1 MVKMMNELLLFKRCI
16 NVKVLPLS
24 EVTQHTRMSVF
35 GHWPSEDRTFT
46 VQARIILF
54 HKVVEVSV
62 ANEENMGKRYGQ
74 DMKVGVIAYAMEI
87 CI

>member
-1 MVKMMNELLLFKRCI
+1 MKTAV
-16 NVKVLPLS
+16 
-24 EVTQHTRMSVF
+24 
-35 GHWPSEDRTFT
+35 
-46 VQARIILF
+46 LF

-62 ANEENMGKRYGQ
+62 ANEENMGKGYGQ

>member
-1 MVKMMNELLLFKRCI
+1 
-16 NVKVLPLS
+16 
-24 EVTQHTRMSVF
+24 MSVF

-62 ANEENMGKRYGQ
+62 ANEENMGKGYGQ

-87 CI
+87 CISFPKLPTQPEIKL